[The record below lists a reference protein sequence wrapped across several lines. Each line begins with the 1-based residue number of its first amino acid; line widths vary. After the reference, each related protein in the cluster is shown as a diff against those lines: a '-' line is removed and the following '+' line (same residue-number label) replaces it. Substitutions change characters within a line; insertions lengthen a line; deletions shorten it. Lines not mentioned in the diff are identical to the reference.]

1 MLYFYTGDD
10 EFAIEQAVMALRN
23 QHQIHL
29 LYFNRLHLGN
39 SLNLDHLVDCLVS
52 AATYTLDGSLQ
63 LLWLQDLPIA
73 SSTAGL
79 AMIHAQLQELA
90 DPQAPSVVV
99 LSSSTVDGRLSLT
112 KWLKA
117 HAHCRTFPRL
127 ALWEAEKLVAQAQ
140 SIAAAQTLH
149 LDRMAAEMLIDRVGN
164 DIRLL
169 HQAVGV
175 LALHGGA
182 VTAELVHQLIPAQST
197 DGIAFSRAL
206 LARDVAAAMSELE
219 RTLLLK
225 ESPLRLIALT
235 TSQLRLW
242 LGVKAAT
249 LATPGADHASIARA
263 IELPGNPNRVYFLKQ
278 EVSAISL
285 LMLVGLLK
293 LVVATEKLL
302 KSGADETIAMRQ
314 LVLAVGKAI

>member
-1 MLYFYTGDD
+1 M
-10 EFAIEQAVMALRN
+10 VLRD
-23 QHQIHL
+23 QYDIHP
-29 LYFNRLHLGN
+29 LYFNRLHLGH
-39 SLNLDHLVDCLVS
+39 SFNLDHLIDSLVN
-52 AATYTLDGSLQ
+52 AATYTVDGSLQ

-79 AMIHAQLQELA
+79 TAIHFQFKELA

-117 HAHCRTFPRL
+117 HAQCQTFSRL
-127 ALWEAEKLVAQAQ
+127 ALWKAEKLVAQAQ
-140 SIAAAQTLH
+140 SIAAVKAIR
-149 LDRMAAEMLIDRVGN
+149 LDRMAAEVLINWVGN
-164 DIRLL
+164 DTRLL
-169 HQAVGV
+169 HQAVEV
-175 LALHGGA
+175 LALHGGV

-206 LARDVAAAMSELE
+206 LARDVVAAMSELE
-219 RTLLLK
+219 RTLMRN
-225 ESPLRLIALT
+225 EAPLRLIALT

-249 LATPGADHASIARA
+249 LATPHADHARIARA
-263 IELPGNPNRVYFLKQ
+263 IELPGSPNRVYFLKQ
-278 EVSAISL
+278 EVAAISL
-285 LMLVGLLK
+285 PMLVGLLK
-293 LVVATEKLL
+293 QEVATEKLL

-314 LVLAVGKAI
+314 LVLAVGKVT